1 MEIVVSVFSATA
13 AGLCVTMATRNA
25 PLPGCGPGSACDRI
39 LSSRWSRWGPLRV
52 LWLAAALYGGLA
64 ALGLL
69 ERTGAVA
76 PGIASDSAATGAL
89 WVIGAALWFVFL
101 QAVVVRGFCIQCTAI
116 HAVGCFAA
124 VLVLVRL
131 GPVHGPLVGVYAVSG
146 LALFVGGQLLLR
158 PKLFRLERIT
168 EAPEPGTG
176 CDAER
181 AGVPPAALKP
191 EAPADA
197 PPAATSSP
205 RPFAG
210 RGSSCTAAS
219 RSCRSPAGRCWG
231 RWTAPCLFAFFFDY
245 TCTACRHMGRLMGA
259 ALDAYPGRFALVL
272 IPVPTDPACNPGVTR
287 LEPVHANACACP
299 PVAGGLGTCSLGL
312 REVQSRDDSRS
323 AGALPGAGDDS
334 RPPASGRS
342 FCLRRSAPRP

>member
-1 MEIVVSVFSATA
+1 MRHDGHPKCPASRLRTRIGVRPNPVEPMVPLGA
-13 AGLCVTMATRNA
+13 APR
-25 PLPGCGPGSACDRI
+25 PR
-39 LSSRWSRWGPLRV
+39 
-52 LWLAAALYGGLA
+52 LAAALYGGLA

-76 PGIASDSAATGAL
+76 PGIASDSAATSAL

-191 EAPADA
+191 EARADA

-205 RPFAG
+205 RRLRP
-210 RGSSCTAAS
+210 
-219 RSCRSPAGRCWG
+219 PA
-231 RWTAPCLFAFFFDY
+231 
-245 TCTACRHMGRLMGA
+245 H
-259 ALDAYPGRFALVL
+259 
-272 IPVPTDPACNPGVTR
+272 
-287 LEPVHANACACP
+287 
-299 PVAGGLGTCSLGL
+299 
-312 REVQSRDDSRS
+312 
-323 AGALPGAGDDS
+323 
-334 RPPASGRS
+334 PASGRQVVPIAGWPVLGAS
-342 FCLRRSAPRP
+342 MRHAFSRSSSTTRARPAGTWAG